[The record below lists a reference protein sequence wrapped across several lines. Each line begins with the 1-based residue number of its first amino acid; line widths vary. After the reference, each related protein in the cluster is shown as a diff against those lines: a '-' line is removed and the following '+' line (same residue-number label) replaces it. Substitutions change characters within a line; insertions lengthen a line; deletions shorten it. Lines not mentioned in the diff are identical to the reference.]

1 MKLSRAQI
9 LMLSVLI
16 FGTFVTVLNQ
26 TVVTPALPSIMK
38 EMNVGAATAQWLTT
52 GFTLVN
58 AIMIPITA
66 YLTERYSTR
75 RLFLVSMGLF
85 TAGSLLAGWGPQ
97 FIVLLAG
104 RLVQALGAG
113 ILMPMVMTVLV
124 LTFPV
129 DRRGAA
135 LGIFGL
141 VVAFAPAV
149 GPTLAGLVIDH
160 ASWHLMFY
168 LIAALAVLVSL
179 AGIFALKPSL
189 PLGAKG
195 ALAANVDDRNA
206 SAPDATATNASPKA
220 GTVSPEA
227 AAPSTGATLDRPS
240 VVLSTLGFGGLLYG
254 FSDIGAS
261 GVGMPAFIATC
272 VGLVSLAAFAYRQLT
287 MEHPMLNVRV
297 LKSRKFLVGT
307 LIGMIVQ
314 ASLLA
319 AGILMP
325 IYIQTLRGYSAVV
338 SGLVLLPGALVM
350 GAMGPVAGRIFD
362 RHGPRRIAIVGMV
375 GLTVSTFAFALLS
388 PQSSIIYITALY
400 LVRMF
405 SLALVNMPIT
415 TWAMNSLDNSLVSHG
430 TSMNNTLRQVAGS
443 LGTAIVVSISAV
455 ASSVGTQRLHL
466 ADNAASLLGINVA
479 FGTCA
484 ALCLVGTVL
493 AIALVRDKA
502 GDMAAEDPEN
512 AHRTLLESIMTRE
525 VVSIRNDA
533 SVPEAMA
540 LFVEKGIDAMP
551 VIDDAGK
558 AVGFVSYGDIM
569 RALSSRHDQQFMDP
583 IVMIMQ
589 NATDGHSF
597 EDRLERLMG
606 MQVQEIGSVGII
618 GVDAHAKLPEV
629 CRVLSRNRVR
639 KVPVLE
645 DGRIVGMINRA
656 DIARYAMGVYLEEA
670 GRR

>member
-1 MKLSRAQI
+1 MKLSRSQM
-9 LMLSVLI
+9 LMLGVLI
-16 FGTFVTVLNQ
+16 FGTFITVLNQ

-38 EMNVGAATAQWLTT
+38 EMDIGAATAQWLTT

-58 AIMIPITA
+58 AIMIPISA
-66 YLTERYSTR
+66 YLTEHYSTR
-75 RLFLVSMGLF
+75 RLFLVSMGFF
-85 TAGSLLAGWGPQ
+85 TVGSLLAGWGPQ
-97 FIVLLAG
+97 FAILLGG

-135 LGIFGL
+135 LGVFGL

-149 GPTLAGLVIDH
+149 GPTVAGLVIDH

-168 LIAALAVLVSL
+168 LIAALAVVVSL
-179 AGIFALKPSL
+179 LACFALKPTL
-189 PLGAKG
+189 PSRST
-195 ALAANVDDRNA
+195 DDTGSAEVESVSSTSSNRPNA
-206 SAPDATATNASPKA
+206 VTHR
-220 GTVSPEA
+220 
-227 AAPSTGATLDRPS
+227 GATLDRPS
-240 VVLSTLGFGGLLYG
+240 VILSTLGFGGLLYG
-254 FSDIGAS
+254 FSDVGAN
-261 GVGMPAFIATC
+261 GVGMPAFIASC
-272 VGLVSLAAFAYRQLT
+272 VGLVSLFVFAYRQLT

-307 LIGMIVQ
+307 AVGMIVQ

-325 IYIQTLRGYSAVV
+325 IYVQTLLGYSAVV

-350 GAMGPVAGRIFD
+350 GAMGPVAGHIFD
-362 RHGPRRIAIVGMV
+362 RHGPRRMAIIGMA
-375 GLTVSTFAFALLS
+375 GLTLSTFAFALLNLH
-388 PQSSIIYITALY
+388 SSLIYITVLY

-405 SLALVNMPIT
+405 SLSLVNMPLT
-415 TWAMNSLDNSLVSHG
+415 TWAMNSLDNELVNHG

-443 LGTAIVVSISAV
+443 LGTAIVISISAA
-455 ASSVGTQRLHL
+455 ASSIGAQRLHL
-466 ADNAASLLGINVA
+466 AGDTATLLGINVA
-479 FGTCA
+479 FGACGV
-484 ALCLVGTVL
+484 LCVIGTVL
-493 AIALVRDKA
+493 AIALVKDRPDDA
-502 GDMAAEDPEN
+502 TAEDPEN
-512 AHRTLLESIMTRE
+512 AHRTILESVMEKE
-525 VVSIRNDA
+525 VTCIRSTA

-551 VIDDAGK
+551 IVDNAGK
-558 AVGFVSYGDIM
+558 AVGFISYGDIM

-583 IVMIMQ
+583 VVMIMQ

-597 EDRLERLMG
+597 ESRLDRLMH
-606 MQVQEIGSVGII
+606 MQVQEIGSVGVI
-618 GVDAHAKLPEV
+618 GVDVHAKLPEV
-629 CRVLSRNRVR
+629 CRILSRNRVR

-656 DIARYAMGVYLEEA
+656 DIARYAMGTYLQKSGA
-670 GRR
+670 PSSQ